1 MAGSLR
7 YKLAI
12 AIVVSLAGCLCLLS
26 GDTRAQDDLEAR
38 YFPETGHSVTPLF
51 RAFYEDH
58 GGLAVFGYP
67 ITESFFSP
75 ADRAWL
81 QYFQNARLETQG
93 LGEKVMVSPLPMN
106 LLIERRSAAISPQQV
121 GAGAAYFP
129 ATGHSVMLAFL
140 DFYLYHGG
148 PEVFG
153 YPIAELV
160 QDGDR
165 LVQYFERAILEW
177 YPELPNGQR
186 VQLARLGEL
195 HFQLGMQDPA
205 LLRPEVAVED
215 SVVTTVK
222 VSTAVQSSVMSQK
235 GGDQVIYVY
244 VTDQL
249 GRPVVG
255 ARVDVAMVLPRTRLT
270 SPVAL
275 TDQHG
280 TAAFQVTVPPL
291 DPGKTIPIHVHADYL
306 EHEQD
311 TASAFRIWW

>member
-7 YKLAI
+7 TKLAI
-12 AIVVSLAGCLCLLS
+12 AIAVSLAGCLCLLS
-26 GDTRAQDDLEAR
+26 SDSLAQTDLDSR
-38 YFPETGHSVTPLF
+38 YFPETGHTVTPLF
-51 RAFYEDH
+51 RTFYEDH

-75 ADRAWL
+75 DDRAWL

-93 LGEKVMVSPLPMN
+93 LGEKVMVSPLPMD
-106 LLIERRSAAISPQQV
+106 LLIERRTPAISPQQV
-121 GAGAAYFP
+121 GAGAAFFP

-140 DFYLYHGG
+140 DFYIYHGG

-153 YPIAELV
+153 YPIAELM

-165 LVQYFERAILEW
+165 LVQYFERAIFEW

-195 HFQLGMQDPA
+195 YFQTGLQDPN
-205 LLRPEVAVED
+205 LLRPEAETD
-215 SVVTTVK
+215 DPVVTTINVSAAVK
-222 VSTAVQSSVMSQK
+222 ASVMSQK

-255 ARVDVAMVLPRTRLT
+255 ARVDVAVALPRTRLT

-275 TDQHG
+275 TDEHG
-280 TAAFQVTVPPL
+280 TAAFQVAVPPL
-291 DPGKTIPIHVHADYL
+291 SPGKTIPLQVHADYL
-306 EHEQD
+306 EHQRD

>member
-7 YKLAI
+7 TKLAI
-12 AIVVSLAGCLCLLS
+12 AIAVSLAGCLCLLS
-26 GDTRAQDDLEAR
+26 SDSLAQTDLDSR
-38 YFPETGHSVTPLF
+38 YFPETGHTVTPLF
-51 RAFYEDH
+51 RGFYEDY

-67 ITESFFSP
+67 LTESFFSP
-75 ADRAWL
+75 DDRAWI

-93 LGEKVMVSPLPMN
+93 YGEKVMVSPLPMD
-106 LLIERRSAAISPQQV
+106 LLIERRTPAISPQEV

-140 DFYLYHGG
+140 DFYLFHGG

-165 LVQYFERAILEW
+165 LVQYFERAIFEW

-186 VQLARLGEL
+186 VQLARMGEL
-195 HFQLGMQDPA
+195 ALQLDQVDEGYVG
-205 LLRPEVAVED
+205 PEPGVAEPTVTRIAVSAAVE
-215 SVVTTVK
+215 
-222 VSTAVQSSVMSQK
+222 ASVMSQQ

-255 ARVDVAMVLPRTRLT
+255 ARIDVAVTLPRTRLT

-275 TDQHG
+275 TDEHG
-280 TAAFQVTVPPL
+280 AAAFQVAVPPL
-291 DPGKTIPIHVHADYL
+291 SPGKTIPIQVHADYL
-306 EHEQD
+306 DHQRD

>member
-7 YKLAI
+7 TKLAI
-12 AIVVSLAGCLCLLS
+12 ALAVSLAGCLSLLS
-26 GDTRAQDDLEAR
+26 SDSLAQADLDAR
-38 YFPETGHSVTPLF
+38 YFPETGHTLAALF

-67 ITESFFSP
+67 ITESYFSP
-75 ADRAWL
+75 DDRCWI
-81 QYFQNARLETQG
+81 QYFQNARFETQG
-93 LGEKVMVSPLPMN
+93 LGEKVMVSALPID
-106 LLIERRSAAISPQQV
+106 LLLERRTAAISPQDV

-153 YPIAELV
+153 YPIAELM

-165 LVQYFERAILEW
+165 LVQYFERAIFEW

-195 HFQLGMQDPA
+195 CFQTGLQDPA
-205 LLRPEVAVED
+205 LLRPEVETEDRTVTRVVVSAAVE
-215 SVVTTVK
+215 T
-222 VSTAVQSSVMSQK
+222 SVMSQK

-249 GRPVVG
+249 NRPVVG
-255 ARVDVAMVLPRTRLT
+255 ARVDVAVTLPRNRLT

-275 TDQHG
+275 TDEHG
-280 TAAFQVTVPPL
+280 TAAFQVAVPPL
-291 DPGKTIPIHVHADYL
+291 SPGKTIPIQVHADYL

-311 TASAFRIWW
+311 TAGAFRIWW